1 MHRLPHL
8 LRLASLLITLSQ
20 IGCSSSQPR
29 TSVVGTGDGSGEAW
43 FCEADEKYDAWECIQ
58 DDGLAANPR
67 PARPHRPPPPDDPI
81 VDGLLNEAPP
91 EPTPPPQT
99 ASAPP
104 SFPESAREPPARGL
118 EPSTEREPS
127 AEKLEPLAEK
137 REPSAEQREPSA
149 QKREPSDIP
158 IYQQLAYQPD
168 EAVQLI
174 DLPADF
180 YAVQILAMSSRQ
192 ALEAYADEHDLPSMA
207 AARVARNGEL
217 YYVLLLGVYRDK
229 STADEA
235 AAHLPERIMLQ
246 NPWVRSMQS
255 LQEAI
260 ANADRLASA
269 ADR

>member
-1 MHRLPHL
+1 M
-8 LRLASLLITLSQ
+8 SQ
-20 IGCSSSQPR
+20 IGCSSGQPR
-29 TSVVGTGDGSGEAW
+29 TSVVGTRGGSGEAW
-43 FCEADEKYDAWECIQ
+43 FCEADETYNAWECIQ

-67 PARPHRPPPPDDPI
+67 PTRPHRPPPPDDPI
-81 VDGLLNEAPP
+81 VDGLLNQAPP
-91 EPTPPPQT
+91 EPAVPPQT
-99 ASAPP
+99 ASIPP
-104 SFPESAREPPARGL
+104 SFPQSAREPLAGSL
-118 EPSTEREPS
+118 EPSTESAPS
-127 AEKLEPLAEK
+127 AEKLEPSAEK
-137 REPSAEQREPSA
+137 IEPSAEKIEPSAEKIEPSAEQREPSA
-149 QKREPSDIP
+149 ETREPSDIP

-192 ALEAYADEHDLPSMA
+192 ALEAYAEEHDLPSMA
-207 AARVARNGEL
+207 AARVARNGEI

-229 STADEA
+229 STAEEA
-235 AAHLPERIMLQ
+235 AAYLPERIMLQ

-260 ANADRLASA
+260 AHADRMASA